1 MSPAPLVSAIIP
13 TFNRAAYVARAIDSA
28 LAQTW
33 PNVEVVVCDDGSTD
47 NTTEVLAQ
55 YGNRIRV
62 VSQTNQG
69 LSAARNT
76 AIKASSGEFLALLDD
91 DDEWL
96 PERLAIQMPLMLDN
110 PDAGLVG
117 GGAVLID
124 AAGNQLP
131 HQGPARIGV
140 EHVAFK
146 AFFPANR
153 ITCPTAL
160 IRRSVIDSVGAFDT
174 TLPYA
179 EDYDMWLRIA
189 AGHQVSIVPQK
200 VARYRIWHGNKSGER
215 NADIALWVECHL
227 RIRERCLLEYPAL
240 RDLPPRMLEAHCFRH
255 FRFVA
260 RHRRGQ
266 GDIAG
271 AANFEERSRRLQQL
285 CGVSAF
291 QAGLHRGL
299 HWLKRRAFP
308 TRHP

>member
-13 TFNRAAYVARAIDSA
+13 TFNRAAYVALAIDSA

-124 AAGNQLP
+124 AAGN
-131 HQGPARIGV
+131 
-140 EHVAFK
+140 
-146 AFFPANR
+146 
-153 ITCPTAL
+153 
-160 IRRSVIDSVGAFDT
+160 
-174 TLPYA
+174 
-179 EDYDMWLRIA
+179 
-189 AGHQVSIVPQK
+189 
-200 VARYRIWHGNKSGER
+200 
-215 NADIALWVECHL
+215 
-227 RIRERCLLEYPAL
+227 
-240 RDLPPRMLEAHCFRH
+240 
-255 FRFVA
+255 
-260 RHRRGQ
+260 
-266 GDIAG
+266 
-271 AANFEERSRRLQQL
+271 
-285 CGVSAF
+285 
-291 QAGLHRGL
+291 
-299 HWLKRRAFP
+299 
-308 TRHP
+308 